1 MHVEKK
7 LLEHDKILK
16 VCMSCSGR
24 KKEIHKWLYCMVIKD
39 NQKYGH
45 TPPKLDIKQ
54 ATRSSNKTVRL
65 LKSWL
70 FEWQ

>member
-16 VCMSCSGR
+16 VLYVLFR